1 MLYVQLRKWIQIGV
15 YSFVLGLMSCTS
27 SEQVREVTL
36 IPTPVSVEK
45 GEGCFSFTPSTVI
58 AVSDESQ
65 LVVANVFASL
75 FSQSAGFTP
84 KVKLCNEGDIQFVVD
99 TLMKDEAYEMAI
111 QTGNITVKAAGERG
125 FFYALQ
131 NLRLLLPPAIESE
144 GKTESAWSVPAQVIK
159 DEPRFGYRGFML
171 DVSRYFL
178 PKDELLRMIDCIA
191 MLKINRLHLHL
202 TDDNG
207 WRLEIKKYPKLTEVG
222 AWRVDRQHLPFPE
235 RRNPE
240 KGEPTLIGGFYT
252 QEDMKEIIKYAAARQ
267 VEVIPEIDIP
277 AHSNAALAS
286 YPELACPVVD
296 RFIGVLPGMGARNA
310 EIIFCAGNEKTFEF
324 LEGVLDEVID
334 LFPSRYIHLG
344 GDEASKTY
352 WKKCPLCQK
361 RIQQEHLHD
370 EEMLQG
376 YFMSRLANYV
386 RSKGRE
392 VMGWDELT
400 NAPLPE
406 DAIVFGWRGHGNAA
420 LKAADQGHRFIMSP
434 ARISYLIRYQGP
446 QWFEPFTYFGNN
458 TLKNIFDYEPVQA
471 DWKPEYE
478 SLLMGVEG
486 CLWTEFCNKPD
497 DVFYLTFPRLAAL
510 AEVAWGQKGRKD
522 WNLFLKGLDN
532 YVAHLDR
539 KGVNCASSMF
549 NIQHEIT
556 VQEGRLLKVNLD
568 CERTDVEIRYT
579 LDNTEPTSSSLLY
592 AAPFL
597 IDKDVIVKAA
607 TFADGKQKG
616 ETLILPVRWNRAT
629 ACSLVLNDGDTA
641 QNVLVNGLRGSLK
654 QSDFEWY
661 TGNPE
666 KPFAVTVDLS
676 KEEEIRK
683 CAIGC
688 ITNYGM
694 AVHKPQKMTVE
705 ISMNGTHFT
714 EVGRLTFADK
724 DIFKEGNFIEDLS
737 VELKPVMARYV
748 RFTLFSPGN
757 CPENHVRPGQPS
769 RVYVDEIIIE

>member
-1 MLYVQLRKWIQIGV
+1 MLYGQLKKWIQVGMFV
-15 YSFVLGLMSCTS
+15 LVLGLMGCIS
-27 SEQVREVTL
+27 SEQVREVVL
-36 IPTPVSVEK
+36 VPTPVSVEK
-45 GEGCFSFTPSTVI
+45 GEGYFLFNPSTVI
-58 AVSDESQ
+58 AVSDTNQ
-65 LVVANVFASL
+65 LAVADVFASL
-75 FSQSAGFTP
+75 FSKSAGFTP
-84 KVKLCNEGDIQFVVD
+84 EVKICNEGDIRFVAD
-99 TLMKDEAYEMAI
+99 TLMKDEAYEMDI
-111 QTGNITVKAAGERG
+111 QTKSITVKASGERG
-125 FFYALQ
+125 LFYALQ
-131 NLRLLLPPAIESE
+131 NLRLLLPPALESE
-144 GKTESAWSVPAQVIK
+144 KKTESSWSIPVQVIK

-171 DVSRYFL
+171 DVARYFL

-222 AWRVDRQHLPFPE
+222 AWRVNRQHLPFPE

-240 KGEPTLIGGFYT
+240 RGELASLGGFYT
-252 QEDMKEIIKYAAARQ
+252 QEDMKEIIKYAAVRQ
-267 VEVIPEIDIP
+267 IEIIPEIDIP

-296 RFIGVLPGMGARNA
+296 RFIGVLPGMGGRNS

-324 LEGVLDEVID
+324 LEGVLDEVIE

-361 RIQQEHLHD
+361 RIRQEHLVD

-376 YFMSRLANYV
+376 YFMARLSHYV

-406 DAIVFGWRGHGNAA
+406 DAIVFGWRGLGNAA

-458 TLKNIFDYEPVQA
+458 TLKNIFDYEPVQP

-486 CLWTEFCNKPD
+486 CLWTEFCNKPE

-510 AEVAWGQKGRKD
+510 AEVAWGQKGKKD
-522 WNLFLKGLDN
+522 WISFQKGVDN
-532 YVAHLDR
+532 YVAHIGR
-539 KGVNCASSMF
+539 KGVKYASSMF

-556 VQEGRLLKVNLD
+556 VQKEKMLKIKLT

-579 LDNTEPTSSSLLY
+579 LDNTEPTGSSMLY
-592 AAPFL
+592 TEPFL
-597 IDKDVIVKAA
+597 IRTDVTVKAA
-607 TFADGKQKG
+607 TFIKGIQKG
-616 ETLILPVRWNRAT
+616 ETLILPVRWNCAT
-629 ACSLVLNDGDTA
+629 ACPLVFNEGDTV

-654 QSDFEWY
+654 QTDFEWY
-661 TGNPE
+661 TGKPE
-666 KPFAVTVDLS
+666 RPFTVTVDLL
-676 KEEEIRK
+676 EVEEIRK

-694 AVHKPQKMTVE
+694 AVHKPSKMIVDV
-705 ISMNGTHFT
+705 SMDGTHFT
-714 EVGRLTFADK
+714 EVGRLAFADK

-737 VELKPVMARYV
+737 VELKPVLARYV
-748 RFTLFSPGN
+748 RFTLFPPGN
-757 CPENHVRPGQPS
+757 CPENHVRPGQSS
-769 RVYVDEIIIE
+769 RVYVDEIIVK